1 MIMSQLDIMY
11 LQYCVCI
18 CIYREMMMMM
28 MMMMMMVDVVVLVI
42 SASDNRWGSLV
53 GLGRGEIEGS
63 TFFRVKRVCHSR
75 SFAWSVG
82 FVVLAV
88 RWFYYVWLGRW
99 EREIFRAMTRRAA
112 CYGDTPSSSSAIGRE
127 EAIIEV
133 CTIRLVGGRSSLLPP
148 TILRTNT
155 KSSLHPIIFLTQ
167 PHWSVGGMVEG
178 VYVIR
183 YTPKIPHTCMTNG
196 YFSNLNLQERRNQFW
211 YIRFVGN

>member
-127 EAIIEV
+127 EAIEV
-133 CTIRLVGGRSSLLPP
+133 RDTVGWGKVITPTTYYPTYEHQIISPSHNIPYATTLVCRWYGGRSVCG
-148 TILRTNT
+148 TVHT
-155 KSSLHPIIFLTQ
+155 KDIPYMHDERLFLKF
-167 PHWSVGGMVEG
+167 EF
-178 VYVIR
+178 
-183 YTPKIPHTCMTNG
+183 K
-196 YFSNLNLQERRNQFW
+196 ERRNQFW

>member
-1 MIMSQLDIMY
+1 MDRSSSSVCVCYGYNIELMIMSQLDIMY

-28 MMMMMMVDVVVLVI
+28 MVMILMVDVVVLVI

-112 CYGDTPSSSSAIGRE
+112 CWGYSVIVVSDRA
-127 EAIIEV
+127 
-133 CTIRLVGGRSSLLPP
+133 GRS
-148 TILRTNT
+148 
-155 KSSLHPIIFLTQ
+155 H
-167 PHWSVGGMVEG
+167 
-178 VYVIR
+178 
-183 YTPKIPHTCMTNG
+183 
-196 YFSNLNLQERRNQFW
+196 
-211 YIRFVGN
+211 